1 MTINLDSQII
11 SNRPENVYYFS
22 GMPNL
27 QAAYDYADEH
37 TNHDY
42 QIGCVMTPNEDGEG
56 VRCDENTIWYII
68 TAQNLPLE
76 FFTKASLTPEGEE
89 ILQRAIEE
97 DNAPLPIPPVANT

>member
-11 SNRPENVYYFS
+11 SNRPENVYYFL

-37 TNHDY
+37 TDHDH
-42 QIGCVMTPNEDGEG
+42 QIGCVMTPNENGEG
-56 VRCDENTIWYII
+56 VRCDESTIWYII
-68 TAQNLPLE
+68 TAQELPLE

-89 ILQRAIEE
+89 ILQRVLE
-97 DNAPLPIPPVANT
+97 DDKNNAPPVANT